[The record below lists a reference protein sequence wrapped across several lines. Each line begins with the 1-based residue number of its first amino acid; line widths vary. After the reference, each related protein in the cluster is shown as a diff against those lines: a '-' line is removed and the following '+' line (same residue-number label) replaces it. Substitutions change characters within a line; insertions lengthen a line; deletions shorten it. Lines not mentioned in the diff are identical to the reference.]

1 MISLKFLYPI
11 LTACVISVVLVS
23 CGNDEP
29 QPKRPPVPTGR
40 TVLVYMLASNNGLGY
55 SDPYDY
61 DMQDIREMCRAA
73 KNGDIT
79 DGRLI
84 VFHSASNGRQVLK
97 EITSSGSVDTLK
109 IYNDALIPQ
118 SAERMSEVLDDMYA
132 LAPAGD
138 YGLILWGHGTGWLED
153 GISDE
158 VSSASVR
165 PYAYGSENGDR
176 RKMNIT
182 SLASQLEGRGFSF
195 VYFDCCYMASVEVVY
210 QMRDVAP
217 RIVAYPTEVLAFGMP
232 YDQNVRHFFAREPEL
247 EEAARNTFAF
257 YDAMSNPR
265 YRMCTVSVINTAGLD
280 RLAAAVRAIY
290 ENNTTGVPA
299 GYTPQPYTTSRP
311 YYYCDLGGYISALDA
326 DDEKRREF
334 EAALGDVVALE
345 LATDRIWNTLAIREH
360 SGLSTFIM
368 NSDDDM
374 NSKNYCRLSWFDDV
388 ASALIH

>member
-1 MISLKFLYPI
+1 MISLKFLYRI
-11 LTACVISVVLVS
+11 LTACVVSVVLVA
-23 CGNDEP
+23 CGEDEP
-29 QPKRPPVPTGR
+29 QPERPPVPTGR

-97 EITSSGSVDTLK
+97 EITSSGTVDTLK

-118 SAERMSEVLDDMYA
+118 SAERMSEVLDDMAA

-158 VSSASVR
+158 ASTASVR
-165 PYAYGSENGDR
+165 PYSYGSENNDR

-210 QMRDVAP
+210 QMRNVAP

-290 ENNTTGVPA
+290 SNNTTGVPA

-311 YYYCDLGGYISALDA
+311 YYYCDLGGYISALNA
-326 DDEKRREF
+326 DDERRREF
-334 EAALGDVVALE
+334 EAALADVVVLE

-374 NSKNYCRLSWFDDV
+374 NSKNYYRLSWFDDV